1 MLAYL
6 VAFSLAQTVETK
18 LLDNG
23 VRLVAHRIP
32 GALAY
37 SAQTF
42 IRTGSICETPETN
55 GIDHALEH
63 MLFRG
68 SGGSLDEKAERSG
81 SFLNA
86 TTYSEFMKLFCEG
99 PADGW
104 RDGLEAVAA
113 LLKPPAVQQAI

>member
-1 MLAYL
+1 MIAYL
-6 VAFSLAQTVETK
+6 VACSFAQTVETK

-23 VRLVAHRIP
+23 VRLVRRRIP

-42 IRTGSICETPETN
+42 IRTGSIYETPETN
-55 GIDHALEH
+55 GVNHVLEH
-63 MLFRG
+63 MLSRG
-68 SGGSLDEKAERSG
+68 TGGSLDEKAERSG

-104 RDGLEAVAA
+104 R
-113 LLKPPAVQQAI
+113 